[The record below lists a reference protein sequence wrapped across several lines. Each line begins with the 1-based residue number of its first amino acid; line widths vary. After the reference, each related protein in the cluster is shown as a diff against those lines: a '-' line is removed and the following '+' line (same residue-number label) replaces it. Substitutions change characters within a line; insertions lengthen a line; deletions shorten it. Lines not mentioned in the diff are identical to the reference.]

1 MGLSTSAQVL
11 IVANKPSPKLIL
23 RLIMQLVAT
32 LAVVWR
38 QKLLLGF
45 FSEDFQAA
53 LETFEDFGLIA

>member
-38 QKLLLGF
+38 QKLPLGF
-45 FSEDFQAA
+45 FSEDFHTA
-53 LETFEDFGLIA
+53 LEAFEDFGLIA